1 MADSVVTIGA
11 EVSGLKSGVEE
22 AKVSLRSLAET
33 AERAGRRGAD
43 GLDKIGQGAGD
54 SAKEVERA
62 NKRRERSYAS
72 LENAI
77 KRDIAAM
84 QAGGKA
90 SRAYY
95 EALAGQRGLD
105 KARLTPLL
113 HDLERARELHLAN
126 VAAARQHRQMVGNI
140 TLGQYN
146 NAMRQVPAQFTDIVT
161 QLAGGQNPLLVALQQ
176 GGQLRDSFGGFS
188 TMFRGL
194 AASVSLGKV
203 ALLGFG
209 GVVAGLGYAM
219 KQGSEEGREYQKAVI
234 FSGDSAGLT
243 AGQLADLALSVG
255 KVSGRYSEAREAV
268 LQFVSGGRV
277 AADDFAQFTQSVV
290 LQSQATGKS
299 VEDLAAKYVEIAND
313 PLKAVLQL
321 SRTYQSM
328 TADVYAQAKALQE
341 QGREQ
346 DAIRLVQGKYA
357 TESEE
362 MSRRVVQNLGA
373 IEKAWLG
380 IKNAASGAWE
390 GMKSIGRDATKQEQL
405 DALNRSIREREEYQ
419 RNHPGSRVFSEQAL
433 NTDRAAAA
441 KLQRELAQENQQAKL
456 QQEEAQKRRR
466 SVEILDET
474 NRAYERNLTA
484 REEEAR
490 TIARLNRNLAE
501 FKADRH
507 NSPVQVRQME
517 QQTARLVAAAR
528 QKREQAEQR
537 EQRHSRPRGERNQ
550 FATTA
555 QGLRLKPSAIG
566 TVNGQARYVAPGTF
580 AAAQAMQQLLGNK
593 LVHFSAFNDD
603 YHHSEAYFR
612 RKGNRSSGT
621 HGAGLAFDFSIRDPR
636 KSDEVER
643 QIRAYF
649 RELGLSEK
657 DFTLI
662 NEYKR
667 PSAGANGG
675 HFHLNWNNSRIA
687 AQFAGGLDG
696 RAKAFARGGLF
707 AEAEKAA
714 TPYER
719 MLARLT
725 QQSEKASLQ
734 AQLWSENLG
743 KSFSHQLELL
753 ASPEYQKFSATEK
766 ETLLALARKADAQE
780 RVNSVTEKYE
790 TLIQTLALETNK
802 GFADKAFELSLT
814 GKTADEIDRLRLARE
829 YDLKIQQAIADGA
842 SPEIVDGL
850 RQQQEAA
857 EKARKEFQLLRQAQS
872 DDWMAGIN
880 DGFVRYTDSF
890 KGMREEMADGVEQS
904 LGKMSDALGTFVA
917 TGKLDFREFTVSVLQ
932 DLSKML
938 IKMAILNTMKSAFGG
953 YADGGVVG
961 GLKAEL
967 KGMKSLAGGGYT
979 GDGGK
984 YEPAGIVHRGEV
996 VFSQADVRRFGGVHK
1011 VEAARLRGYA
1021 DGGVVGMTPALAA
1034 AVSGGGLQNNM
1045 QVSIVINQDG
1055 SSEASSQGNS
1065 EMAKALAVALPGMIE
1080 QWFVDNVARVGGR
1093 YHRSN

>member
-33 AERAGRRGAD
+33 AEKAGRRGAD

-126 VAAARQHRQMVGNI
+126 VSAARQHKQMVGNI
-140 TLGQYN
+140 SLGQYN

-161 QLAGGQNPLLVALQQ
+161 QLAGGQNPLLIALQQ
-176 GGQLRDSFGGFS
+176 GGQLRDSFGGFG

-209 GVVAGLGYAM
+209 GAVAGLGYAM

-268 LQFVSGGRV
+268 LQFVASGKV
-277 AADDFAQFTQSVV
+277 ASEDYQRFTQTVV

-299 VEDLAAKYVEIAND
+299 VEDLTAKYIEIAND
-313 PLKAVLQL
+313 PLKAVLAM
-321 SRTYQSM
+321 SGVYRSM
-328 TADVYAQAKALQE
+328 TADVYAQVKALQE

-346 DAIRLVQGKYA
+346 EAVRLVQRKYDD
-357 TESEE
+357 ESAE

-419 RNHPGSRVFSEQAL
+419 RNHPGSRLFSEQAL
-433 NTDRAAAA
+433 NADRAAAA

-537 EQRHSRPRGERNQ
+537 EQRRSRPRGERNQ

-675 HFHLNWNNSRIA
+675 HFHLNWNNARIA

-766 ETLLALARKADAQE
+766 QTLLALAQKADAQE

-880 DGFVRYTDSF
+880 DGFVRYADSF

-938 IKMAILNTMKSAFGG
+938 IKMAILNAMKSAFGG

-967 KGMKSLAGGGYT
+967 KGMKSLAVGGYT

-1065 EMAKALAVALPGMIE
+1065 EMAKALAVAVPGMIE

>member
-33 AERAGRRGAD
+33 AEKAGRRGAD

-161 QLAGGQNPLLVALQQ
+161 QLAGGQNPLLIALQQ
-176 GGQLRDSFGGFS
+176 GGQLRDSFGGFG

-209 GVVAGLGYAM
+209 GTVAGLGYAM

-268 LQFVSGGRV
+268 LQFVASGKV
-277 AADDFAQFTQSVV
+277 ASEDYQRFTQTVV

-299 VEDLAAKYVEIAND
+299 VEDLTAKYIEIAND
-313 PLKAVLQL
+313 PLKAVLAM
-321 SRTYQSM
+321 SGVYRSM
-328 TADVYAQAKALQE
+328 TADVYAQVKALQE

-346 DAIRLVQGKYA
+346 EAVRLVQRKYDD
-357 TESEE
+357 ESAE

-433 NTDRAAAA
+433 NADREAAA

-456 QQEEAQKRRR
+456 QQEEARRR
-466 SVEILDET
+466 HHSVEILAET
-474 NRAYERNLTA
+474 NREYERNLTA
-484 REEEAR
+484 REEETR
-490 TIARLNRNLAE
+490 EINRLRRNLAD
-501 FKADRH
+501 FKADPH
-507 NSPVQVRQME
+507 NSPAQVRQME
-517 QQTARLVAAAR
+517 QQTARLMAVAH

-537 EQRHSRPRGERNQ
+537 EQRRSRPRGERNQ

-880 DGFVRYTDSF
+880 DGFVRYADSF
-890 KGMREEMADGVEQS
+890 KGMREEMADGVTDS
-904 LGKMSDALGTFVA
+904 LGRMSDALGTFVA

-938 IKMAILNTMKSAFGG
+938 IKMAILNAMKSAFGG

-961 GLKAEL
+961 GLK
-967 KGMKSLAGGGYT
+967 SLAVGGYT

-1034 AVSGGGLQNNM
+1034 VSGGGLQNNM

-1065 EMAKALAVALPGMIE
+1065 EMAKALAVAIPGMIE

>member
-33 AERAGRRGAD
+33 AEKAGRRGAD

-62 NKRRERSYAS
+62 NKRRERSYTS

-126 VAAARQHRQMVGNI
+126 AAAARQHKQMVGNI
-140 TLGQYN
+140 SLGQYN
-146 NAMRQVPAQFTDIVT
+146 AAMRQVPAQFTDIVT

-176 GGQLRDSFGGFS
+176 GGQLRDSFGGFG

-194 AASVSLGKV
+194 AASISVTKV
-203 ALLGFG
+203 AIAGAG
-209 GVVAGLGYAM
+209 GAIAGLMYAM
-219 KQGSEEGREYQKAVI
+219 YQGEKEGREYQKALI
-234 FSGDSAGLT
+234 LAGDSAGIT
-243 AGQLADLALSVG
+243 ADQLQITAQAVG
-255 KVSGRYSEAREAV
+255 NVSGRYSAAREAL
-268 LQFVSGGRV
+268 LQFVSSGRV
-277 AADDFAQFTQSVV
+277 AAEDYQRFAESVV

-313 PLKAVLQL
+313 PLKAVVDL

-328 TADVYAQAKALQE
+328 TADVYAQVKALQE

-346 DAIRLVQGKYA
+346 EAVRLVQGKFSD
-357 TESEE
+357 ESAE
-362 MSRRVVQNLGA
+362 MSRRVVENLGS
-373 IEKAWLG
+373 IEKAWIG
-380 IKNAASGAWE
+380 IKNAATGAWE
-390 GMKSIGRDATKQEQL
+390 GMKSIGRDPTLDEQINAARGRL
-405 DALNRSIREREEYQ
+405 KEVEDAK
-419 RNHPGSRVFSEQAL
+419 
-433 NTDRAAAA
+433 AAGRRPLYSAA
-441 KLQRELAQENQQAKL
+441 Q
-456 QQEEAQKRRR
+456 QQE
-466 SVEILDET
+466 D
-474 NRAYERNLTA
+474 
-484 REEEAR
+484 RE
-490 TIARLNRNLAE
+490 TIARLTRQKAADDAAAKQRQADAVARHKSTQTMERIGREFEATLSPIQRARQEIEKNNRDLAA
-501 FKADRH
+501 FAADRH
-507 NSPVQVRQME
+507 NSQQAVADMRRKIATINDQKMAEARRQE
-517 QQTARLVAAAR
+517 ESLAR
-528 QKREQAEQR
+528 R
-537 EQRHSRPRGERNQ
+537 EQRRNQQRGGRNQ

-566 TVNGQARYVAPGTF
+566 RVNGQARYVAPGTF

-593 LVHFSAFNDD
+593 LVYFSAFNDD

-636 KSDEVER
+636 KSEEVER

-649 RELGLSEK
+649 RSLDISDK
-657 DFTLI
+657 DYTLI

-675 HFHLNWNNSRIA
+675 HFHLNWNSSRIA

-938 IKMAILNTMKSAFGG
+938 IKMAILNAMKSAFGG

-961 GLKAEL
+961 GLK
-967 KGMKSLAGGGYT
+967 SLAVGGYT

-1065 EMAKALAVALPGMIE
+1065 EMARALAAFLPGKVE
-1080 QWFVDNVARVGGR
+1080 EWFVDNVVRVGGR

>member
-33 AERAGRRGAD
+33 AEKAGRRGAD

-126 VAAARQHRQMVGNI
+126 AAAARQHKQMVGNI
-140 TLGQYN
+140 SLGQYN
-146 NAMRQVPAQFTDIVT
+146 AAMRQVPAQFTDIVT
-161 QLAGGQNPLLVALQQ
+161 QLAGGQNPLLIALQQ
-176 GGQLRDSFGGFS
+176 GGQLRDSFGGFG

-194 AASVSLGKV
+194 AASISVTKV
-203 ALLGFG
+203 AIAGAG
-209 GVVAGLGYAM
+209 GAMAGLMYAM
-219 KQGSEEGREYQKAVI
+219 YQGEKEGLEYQKALI
-234 FSGDSAGLT
+234 LAGDSAGIT
-243 AGQLADLALSVG
+243 ADQLQITAQAVG
-255 KVSGRYSEAREAV
+255 NVSGRYSAAREAL
-268 LQFVSGGRV
+268 LQFVSSGRV
-277 AADDFAQFTQSVV
+277 AAEDYQRFAESVV

-299 VEDLAAKYVEIAND
+299 VEDLAAKYIEIAND
-313 PLKAVLQL
+313 PLKAVVDL

-328 TADVYAQAKALQE
+328 TADVYAQVKALQE

-346 DAIRLVQGKYA
+346 EAVRLVQGKFSD
-357 TESEE
+357 ESAE
-362 MSRRVVQNLGA
+362 MSRRVVENLGS
-373 IEKAWLG
+373 IEKAWIG
-380 IKNAASGAWE
+380 IKTAATGAWE
-390 GMKSIGRDATKQEQL
+390 GMKSIGRDPTLDEQINAARGRL
-405 DALNRSIREREEYQ
+405 KEVEDAK
-419 RNHPGSRVFSEQAL
+419 
-433 NTDRAAAA
+433 AAGRRPLYSAA
-441 KLQRELAQENQQAKL
+441 Q
-456 QQEEAQKRRR
+456 QQE
-466 SVEILDET
+466 D
-474 NRAYERNLTA
+474 
-484 REEEAR
+484 RE
-490 TIARLNRNLAE
+490 TIARLTRQKAADDAAAKQRQADAVARHKSTQTMERIGREFEATLSPIQRARQEIEKNNRDLAA
-501 FKADRH
+501 FAADRH
-507 NSPVQVRQME
+507 NSQQAVADMRRKIATINDQKMAEARRQE
-517 QQTARLVAAAR
+517 ESLAR
-528 QKREQAEQR
+528 R
-537 EQRHSRPRGERNQ
+537 EQRRNQQRGGRNQ

-566 TVNGQARYVAPGTF
+566 RVNGQARYVAPGTF

-593 LVHFSAFNDD
+593 LVYFSAFNDD
-603 YHHSEAYFR
+603 YHHSEDYFR

-636 KSDEVER
+636 KSEEVER

-675 HFHLNWNNSRIA
+675 HFHLNWNNARIA

-753 ASPEYQKFSATEK
+753 ASPEYQKFSTTEK

-780 RVNSVTEKYE
+780 RVNSVTEKYN

-802 GFADKAFELSLT
+802 GFEDKAFELSLT

-829 YDLKIQQAIADGA
+829 YDLKIQQAVADGA

-850 RQQQEAA
+850 HQQKEAA
-857 EKARKEFQLLRQAQS
+857 EKARLEFQRLRQAQS
-872 DDWMAGIN
+872 DDWLAGIN
-880 DGFVRYTDSF
+880 DGFTRYADSF
-890 KGMREEMADGVEQS
+890 KGMREEMADGVTDS
-904 LGKMSDALGTFVA
+904 LGRMSDALGTFVA

-938 IKMAILNTMKSAFGG
+938 IKMAILNAMKSAFGG

-961 GLKAEL
+961 GLK
-967 KGMKSLAGGGYT
+967 SLVVGGYT

-996 VFSQADVRRFGGVHK
+996 VFSQADVRRFGGVHR

-1034 AVSGGGLQNNM
+1034 AVSGGGQQNNM

-1080 QWFVDNVARVGGR
+1080 QWYMDNVARVGGR

>member
-22 AKVSLRSLAET
+22 AKVSLRSLADT
-33 AERAGRRGAD
+33 AEKAGRRGAD
-43 GLDKIGQGAGD
+43 GLGAVGVGAAD
-54 SAKEVERA
+54 AAKEVERA
-62 NKRRERSYAS
+62 NKRRERSYTS

-95 EALAGQRGLD
+95 ETLAGQRGLD

-126 VAAARQHRQMVGNI
+126 IAAARRHRQMVGNI

-146 NAMRQVPAQFTDIVT
+146 NALRQVPAQFTDVVT
-161 QLAGGQNPLLVALQQ
+161 QLAGGQNPLLIALQQ
-176 GGQLRDSFGGFS
+176 GGQLRDSFGGFG

-194 AASVSLGKV
+194 AASVSVGKLAV
-203 ALLGFG
+203 LGFG
-209 GVVAGLGYAM
+209 GAVAGLTYAM
-219 KQGSEEGREYQKAVI
+219 RAGSEEGREYQKAVI

-243 AGQLADLALSVG
+243 AGQLADLALAVG
-255 KVSGRYSEAREAV
+255 KVSGRYSEARAAV
-268 LQFVSGGRV
+268 VQFVTGGRV

-328 TADVYAQAKALQE
+328 TADVYAQVKALQD

-357 TESEE
+357 TESED

-390 GMKSIGRDATKQEQL
+390 EMKSIGREKSLQEQI
-405 DALNRSIREREEYQ
+405 DVVNQRIRMREEE
-419 RNHPGSRVFSEQAL
+419 RDNHPGRFSAYDAKQLE
-433 NTDRAAAA
+433 TDKLTRDRLTRERNFEAA
-441 KLQRELAQENQQAKL
+441 QAK
-456 QQEEAQKRRR
+456 QRQEEAQKRRR

-474 NRAYERNLTA
+474 NRAYERNRTA
-484 REEEAR
+484 REEE
-490 TIARLNRNLAE
+490 TSEINRLRGNLAE
-501 FKADRH
+501 FKADRR
-507 NSPVQVRQME
+507 NSPAQVRQME
-517 QQTARLVAAAR
+517 QQTARLIAAAQ
-528 QKREQAEQR
+528 QKRAQAEQR
-537 EQRHSRPRGERNQ
+537 EQRRSRPRGERNQ

-636 KSDEVER
+636 KSEEVER

-675 HFHLNWNNSRIA
+675 HFHLNWNNARIA

-696 RAKAFARGGLF
+696 RAKAFAHGGLF

-725 QQSEKASLQ
+725 QQTEKANLQ
-734 AQLWSENLG
+734 ARLWSENLG

-753 ASPEYQKFSATEK
+753 ASPEYQQFSATEK
-766 ETLLALARKADAQE
+766 ETLLALAQKADAQE
-780 RVNSVTEKYE
+780 RVNSVTERYN

-802 GFADKAFELSLT
+802 GFEDKAFELSLT

-829 YDLKIQQAIADGA
+829 YDLKVQQAIADGA

-850 RQQQEAA
+850 RQQKDAA
-857 EKARKEFQLLRQAQS
+857 EAARKEFQQLRRAQS

-880 DGFVRYTDSF
+880 DGFVRYADSF
-890 KGMREEMADGVEQS
+890 KGMREEMADGVTDS
-904 LGKMSDALGTFVA
+904 LGRMSDALGTFVA
-917 TGKLDFREFTVSVLQ
+917 TGKLDFRDFTVSVLQ

-938 IKMAILNTMKSAFGG
+938 IKMAILNAMKSAFGS
-953 YADGGVVG
+953 YADGGVVKDLKG
-961 GLKAEL
+961 GLK
-967 KGMKSLAGGGYT
+967 SLAVGGYT
-979 GDGGK
+979 GAGGK

-996 VFSQADVRRFGGVHK
+996 VFSQADVRRFGGVHR

-1034 AVSGGGLQNNM
+1034 AVSGGGQQNNM

-1055 SSEASSQGNS
+1055 SSEAGSQGNS

-1080 QWFVDNVARVGGR
+1080 QWYMDNVARVGGR